1 MWMVCA
7 SRPELMGGDNE
18 KLQNWHLGCGAGFSD
33 SGCTGMQAEFS
44 LRSQEGHFHGRVKR
58 KFVYLKFWFKPLLSA

>member
-18 KLQNWHLGCGAGFSD
+18 NLQTWYLGCGAGFSD
-33 SGCTGMQAEFS
+33 SGCTGMRAEFS
-44 LRSQEGHFHGRVKR
+44 LRRVR
-58 KFVYLKFWFKPLLSA
+58 RGIFMGESRGNLSIRNFCLHLC

>member
-7 SRPELMGGDNE
+7 SRPKLMGGDE
-18 KLQNWHLGCGAGFSD
+18 KLQNLYLGCGAGFSD

-44 LRSQEGHFHGRVKR
+44 LR
-58 KFVYLKFWFKPLLSA
+58 